1 MSPYG
6 LCDGKM
12 TSCFYVLSL
21 FAFRCPNQSKGLDEL
36 LCDRPALFNVRDR
49 GLPFSVLNLIPLLGE
64 LELVEPKLPLGQFF
78 DFRLG
83 IDAGRLFDLPYPVQA
98 KRDLCD
104 PGLSSRNLLFPLSV
118 RFFTG
123 RPARCSLLNGL
134 QLRLL

>member
-49 GLPFSVLNLIPLLGE
+49 GLPFSVLNLIPLQRELGLIE
-64 LELVEPKLPLGQFF
+64 TKLPFHQFC

-83 IDAGRLFDLPYPVQA
+83 IRRRRPLHLPQPV
-98 KRDLCD
+98 
-104 PGLSSRNLLFPLSV
+104 
-118 RFFTG
+118 
-123 RPARCSLLNGL
+123 
-134 QLRLL
+134 